1 MQKKIK
7 VLLVEDN
14 SLVQMLARLKLQQ
27 IGCDITVTDNGKD
40 ALFLAQNYHYDLIF
54 MDIGLPDMDG
64 CTVTEGIRKLPEPYS
79 KVPVVALT
87 AYADIKTEERAYQV
101 GMNEFFIKPLT
112 TEMVYEAISQFIA
125 E

>member
-1 MQKKIK
+1 MRKKLN

-40 ALFLAQNYHYDLIF
+40 AVYLAKNYQYDLIF

-64 CTVTEGIRKLPEPYS
+64 CKVTEMIRSMPEPFS
-79 KVPVVALT
+79 KVPVIALT
-87 AYADIKTEERAYQV
+87 AYADMKTEERAYQA

-112 TEMVYEAISQFIA
+112 TEMVYEAITQFIA
-125 E
+125 